1 MEQDRDW
8 HYLCPI
14 FGTNSVPCK
23 DALGALSCCKG
34 CLHNALA
41 AHSNRFCAL
50 ESSRLGYPACPGAA
64 SCYGPQL
71 FPNTAWFGSRARF
84 ASELQ
89 HLLQSTVLPRLLA
102 GCGKSPG
109 SEPGAP
115 ARSPLPSWTPGEK
128 RFRGAGRVEV
138 NTAW

>member
-64 SCYGPQL
+64 SRYRPQL

-89 HLLQSTVLPRLLA
+89 HLLKAPSFPGCSRAVGSPRAVSLVLLHAAHCPA
-102 GCGKSPG
+102 GLRVKRDFEG
-109 SEPGAP
+109 
-115 ARSPLPSWTPGEK
+115 LGEWK
-128 RFRGAGRVEV
+128 
-138 NTAW
+138 